1 MNQTRDLA
9 LLILLAFLWGSSF
22 MLVKVG
28 VETITPLSLTAGRL
42 VLGGLAL
49 GALVLARRQA
59 LPREAWVWGLFALL
73 GLVEFAIPFF
83 LISWGTARIDSGL
96 TAILIGTA
104 PVFTVLLAHPINR
117 DEPVTAAKLLGVAL
131 GFAGIVTLVG
141 PDALGGLG
149 REVWGQLAIVAAA
162 IGYALGITLARR
174 LKHLPPAVAG
184 LGVTSA
190 AALWTL
196 PAMFAL
202 DRPWALAPSAASL
215 LSLLALGILP
225 TALASIVLF
234 RLIALTSAAFVSL
247 GNYLVPLVGV
257 FLGAMVLSESVGWRE
272 GAALILILAG
282 IAVVR
287 RARSTP

>member
-96 TAILIGTA
+96 TAIL
-104 PVFTVLLAHPINR
+104 
-117 DEPVTAAKLLGVAL
+117 
-131 GFAGIVTLVG
+131 
-141 PDALGGLG
+141 
-149 REVWGQLAIVAAA
+149 
-162 IGYALGITLARR
+162 RR
-174 LKHLPPAVAG
+174 
-184 LGVTSA
+184 S
-190 AALWTL
+190 
-196 PAMFAL
+196 
-202 DRPWALAPSAASL
+202 
-215 LSLLALGILP
+215 
-225 TALASIVLF
+225 
-234 RLIALTSAAFVSL
+234 
-247 GNYLVPLVGV
+247 
-257 FLGAMVLSESVGWRE
+257 
-272 GAALILILAG
+272 
-282 IAVVR
+282 
-287 RARSTP
+287 